1 MHERARRRPGEE
13 IANHD
18 AAVLRHKN
26 IAHNERLAAGSGE
39 PQHLPIVEDL
49 GLGKRH
55 EQISDR
61 ARVADLAEKD
71 AEDRPLRMV
80 AAARK
85 AVMPAEP
92 PAAWD
97 GRRGGAGGERGR
109 SDRVRIVAP
118 HIDLRLFGIGGDDPL
133 VLAEHGIDPGRG
145 GAAIGQ
151 FLDNL
156 REQAEAALQ
165 PAKPPGLQDLK
176 DAGVVVFGDRLGGH
190 AARRRAGRTVL
201 DGCRR

>member
-1 MHERARRRPGEE
+1 M
-13 IANHD
+13 
-18 AAVLRHKN
+18 LRHKN
-26 IAHNERLAAGSGE
+26 IAHNERLAAGAGE

-97 GRRGGAGGERGR
+97 GRRGGAVGERRGR
-109 SDRVRIVAP
+109 ERAPVLAP
-118 HIDLRLFGIGGDDPL
+118 HTD
-133 VLAEHGIDPGRG
+133 
-145 GAAIGQ
+145 
-151 FLDNL
+151 
-156 REQAEAALQ
+156 
-165 PAKPPGLQDLK
+165 
-176 DAGVVVFGDRLGGH
+176 
-190 AARRRAGRTVL
+190 
-201 DGCRR
+201 